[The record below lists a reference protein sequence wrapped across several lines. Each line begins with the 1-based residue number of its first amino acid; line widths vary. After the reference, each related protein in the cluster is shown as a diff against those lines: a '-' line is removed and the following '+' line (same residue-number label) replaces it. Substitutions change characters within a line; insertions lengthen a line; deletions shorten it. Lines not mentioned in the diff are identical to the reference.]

1 MEQYALVLNYAIV
14 LFIILIAIEHIAEY
28 FSQVKVTRYFDTLTS
43 LSSGVT
49 NVVKDVLGLSIVI
62 VSYTWFYEKL
72 ALFHLKAEWLLY
84 VVAFIGKDFAGYWV
98 HRWSHEI
105 NVFWNRHI
113 IHHSSEEFNL
123 SCALRQSVSEIFAI
137 FTFTYIPM
145 AIVGIPPVVLAVI
158 APLHLFAQFWY
169 HTRLID
175 KMGFLEK
182 ILVTP
187 SHHRVH
193 HSINPVYM
201 DKNYAQIFIIWD
213 KLFGTF
219 QEELKEEK
227 PVYGVTRAVR
237 TWNVWAINY
246 QHLWLLI
253 KDAWRTQSLWDK
265 IRIWFMPTGWRPQD
279 VTEKFPV
286 DYTQD
291 IYNRSKYDT
300 EASTTFKIWSGI
312 QLVVTLGLMLYL
324 FNNIAQIPLDWIVFY
339 GVFIF
344 VSVFAYTAAMDGSIW
359 SVIGETIKSCMGIFA
374 ILMYSGWFGIDNV
387 IAHGTTIVGS
397 YIGLSLVAS
406 LYFYTWDN
414 PKEVDYYDFD
424 NTEKSTS
431 LA

>member
-1 MEQYALVLNYAIV
+1 MEQYAQILNYAI
-14 LFIILIAIEHIAEY
+14 LFFIVLIAIEYLAAY
-28 FSQVKVTRYFDTLTS
+28 YAKARVNRYFDTVAS
-43 LSSGVT
+43 LSSGLT

-62 VSYTWFYEKL
+62 VSYTWFYDKL
-72 ALFHLKAEWLLY
+72 AIFHPKAEWILY
-84 VVAFIGKDFAGYWV
+84 IIAFVGKDFSGYWV

-145 AIVGIPPVVLAVI
+145 AILGVPPQVLAVV

-182 ILVTP
+182 FLVTP

-193 HSINPVYM
+193 HSINPIYM

-219 QEELKEEK
+219 QEELKDEK

-253 KDAWRTQSLWDK
+253 KDAWRTRSFWDK
-265 IRIWFMPTGWRPQD
+265 VRIWFMPTGWRPAD
-279 VTEKFPV
+279 VKEKYPVKYTE
-286 DYTQD
+286 D
-291 IYNRSKYDT
+291 IYNRTKYDT
-300 EASTTFKIWSGI
+300 EASLLFRIWTGF
-312 QLVVTLGLMLYL
+312 QLVATLLLMLYM
-324 FNNIAQIPLDWIVFY
+324 FNHIGVIPLEWILFY

-344 VSVFAYTAAMDGSIW
+344 VSVFAYTSAMDGSIW
-359 SVIGETIKSCMGIFA
+359 SVIGETVRSCMGIYV
-374 ILMYSGWFGIDNV
+374 ILMYPGWFGIDL
-387 IAHGTTIVGS
+387 IWAHGTMFIGA
-397 YIGLSLVAS
+397 YIGISLAAS
-406 LYFYTWDN
+406 LYFFAWDK
-414 PKEVDYYDFD
+414 PREVDYSDPEPHK
-424 NTEKSTS
+424 NPV
-431 LA
+431 AAA